1 MAAPEEGLA
10 AVLLTALVSVFLSLL
25 AYTNVCA
32 EQHACLKAGTC
43 FAASNASFSC
53 AFRTSITPAG
63 WRMLNASDQH
73 AALASMTRG
82 VCMPGLLQ
90 NVDPVTG
97 AIDCRRRRTYP
108 DALNMD
114 IAVDGAAR
122 IKSADASDPDL
133 PNHRRWCGR
142 WIDARLID
150 MGEEK
155 WAFFDE
161 PDVAWDVEDV
171 IMAKGRVGSS
181 DVSKFRSAC
190 RSMVTANAQGAAGK
204 LAYEYLVELNGPGV
218 DDSLDA
224 ALATLGVLSSH
235 SCDAPVALGLDYGT
249 SGRGFAVRVAN
260 GAEVSA
266 HALREVLYAVGEPRA
281 VRDAAAAFAIEM
293 ASIPVGEAN
302 AMTIEQS
309 VAQAVHLGAI
319 AGTWVQSVFA
329 DATAQGQ
336 EHSMRYAEHNV
347 PLARFL
353 KAFTQSPA
361 AAGGG
366 GANARAYLR
375 GLSAYCAYAS
385 GSVINGGEM
394 GSMPDATSS
403 ALGIRNARRPAAAIG
418 RLRSEP
424 SGRVREHIQAAEVYA
439 ATSVTW
445 SQLSAVEL
453 ASTSRSGARS
463 ACFRAA
469 KVAFPDAFDSLA
481 YAALVTQELH
491 DRLEGAVTDL
501 RSAAKL
507 ALESA
512 PIAAIYAEEADRTR
526 AADTIARTRLR
537 IAGAPRGS
545 WAGVARDFVR
555 PEFGS
560 EDGALLMLLKQA
572 RAVYMDRI
580 QRVVRADS
588 LCEHPPLFDALERNA
603 YMLMHQDDACAVLM
617 PGILVPPFADE
628 RYSKESLYARIGF
641 VIAHEFMH
649 ATAVNKDQWDMRSVQ
664 ALLRDYRGD
673 HYVEAIADV
682 GAMAALERASVANN
696 RVLCAHV
703 SQLFCARTGWLDG
716 GATAVSGTHP
726 SGNARGDAACAFL
739 EEHFS

>member
-10 AVLLTALVSVFLSLL
+10 AVLLTALVSAFLSLL

-43 FAASNASFSC
+43 FVASNASFSC

-63 WRMLNASDQH
+63 WQMLNASDQH

-82 VCMPGLLQ
+82 VCMPGLRQ

-97 AIDCRRRRTYP
+97 VIDCRRRRNYP

-114 IAVDGAAR
+114 IAAEGAAR
-122 IKSADASDPDL
+122 SESADTSAPGLSH
-133 PNHRRWCGR
+133 HRRWCGR

-150 MGEEK
+150 IGEEK

-161 PDVAWDVEDV
+161 PEVAWDVEDV
-171 IMAKGRVGSS
+171 LLAKGRVGSS
-181 DVSKFRSAC
+181 DVSKFRAAC

-218 DDSLDA
+218 DDSVDA
-224 ALATLGVLSSH
+224 SLAALGVLSSH

-260 GAEVSA
+260 GNEVSA
-266 HALREVLYAVGEPRA
+266 QALREVLYAVGEPRS

-293 ASIPVGEAN
+293 ASIPVEEAS

-336 EHSMRYAEHNV
+336 EHSMRYAEHNA

-353 KAFTQSPA
+353 KTFTQSPA
-361 AAGGG
+361 SAGGG
-366 GANARAYLR
+366 AANARAYLR
-375 GLSAYCAYAS
+375 GLAAYCAYAS

-403 ALGIRNARRPAAAIG
+403 ALRIRGARRAAAAVG

-445 SQLSAVEL
+445 SQLGAVEL
-453 ASTSRSGARS
+453 AATSRPGARS
-463 ACFRAA
+463 ACLRAA

-491 DRLEGAVTDL
+491 DRLEEAVSDL
-501 RSAAKL
+501 RGAAKL

-512 PIAAIYAEEADRTR
+512 PIAAIYAEAADRTR

-545 WAGVARDFVR
+545 WAGAAREFAR
-555 PEFGS
+555 PELAS

-572 RAVYMDRI
+572 RAIYMDRI
-580 QRVVRADS
+580 QRVVRGDG

-603 YMLMHQDDACAVLM
+603 YMLMYQDDACAVLM
-617 PGILVPPFADE
+617 PGLLVPPFADE

-649 ATAVNKDQWDMRSVQ
+649 ATAVNKDKWDMRSVQ

-682 GAMAALERASVANN
+682 GAMATLERANVASN

-726 SGNARGDAACAFL
+726 SGNMRGDAACAFL
-739 EEHFS
+739 EEEFP